1 MPGVGKCQRRHALP
15 SGYELGV
22 TPRMAYNGNMTQ
34 HPNLSTFLDDLASG
48 EPTPGGG
55 SAAALAGA
63 LGAALAAMVAN
74 LTIGRKRYVDVDTQM
89 QAVLHEAEAL
99 RGRLTS
105 LVAED
110 AQAYEQVRAA
120 YRLPK
125 ETAEDLAARNAAI
138 QAAMQG
144 ASLTPLE
151 TMRACMAVLRL
162 AEQAATQGNINAATD
177 GAVGVLLA
185 QAGLRGAALNVRVNL
200 GGIDDRAFAAAC
212 EQEVASLLT
221 EAEASA
227 RRTLAAVEARLAQT

>member
-1 MPGVGKCQRRHALP
+1 MVAMSQPF
-15 SGYELGV
+15 
-22 TPRMAYNGNMTQ
+22 
-34 HPNLSTFLDDLASG
+34 NLSTFLDDLASG

-74 LTIGRKRYVDVDTQM
+74 LTVGRKRYVDVDAQM

-99 RGRLTS
+99 RSRLTD

-110 AQAYEQVRAA
+110 ARAYEQVRAA

-125 ETAEDLAARNAAI
+125 ESADDLAARSAAI

-144 ASLTPLE
+144 ASVTPLE
-151 TMRACMAVLRL
+151 TMRACIAVLRL
-162 AEQAATQGNINAATD
+162 AEQAATLGNVNAATD
-177 GAVGVLLA
+177 GAVGALLA

-200 GGIDDRAFAAAC
+200 GGIDDQAFAAAS
-212 EQEVASLLT
+212 EQTVASLLA
-221 EAEASA
+221 EAEATTG
-227 RRTLAAVEARLAQT
+227 RVLAAVEARLAQP

>member
-1 MPGVGKCQRRHALP
+1 
-15 SGYELGV
+15 
-22 TPRMAYNGNMTQ
+22 MAYNSAMTQ
-34 HPNLSTFLDDLASG
+34 QPNLSTFLDDLASG

-74 LTIGRKRYVDVDTQM
+74 LTVGRKRYVDVDAQM
-89 QAVLHEAEAL
+89 QAVLAEADAL
-99 RGRLTS
+99 RSRLTA

-125 ETAEDLAARNAAI
+125 ESAEEQQTRNAAI

-151 TMRACMAVLRL
+151 TMRASLAVLRL
-162 AEQAATQGNINAATD
+162 AEQAATLGNVNAATD
-177 GAVGVLLA
+177 GAVGALLA
-185 QAGLRGAALNVRVNL
+185 QASLHGAALNVRVNL
-200 GGIDDRAFAAAC
+200 GGIDDRYFAARSD
-212 EQEVASLLT
+212 QEVASLL
-221 EAEASA
+221 AEADAIVA
-227 RRTLAAVEARLAQT
+227 RVLPAVEARLAQP

>member
-1 MPGVGKCQRRHALP
+1 MSQPV
-15 SGYELGV
+15 
-22 TPRMAYNGNMTQ
+22 
-34 HPNLSTFLDDLASG
+34 NLATFLDELASG

-74 LTIGRKRYVDVDTQM
+74 LTVGRKRYVDFDAQM
-89 QAVLHEAEAL
+89 QAVLHAAEAL
-99 RGRLTS
+99 RSRLTG

-110 AQAYEQVRAA
+110 AEAYDQVRAA

-125 ETAEDLAARNAAI
+125 ESTDDLAARSAAI

-151 TMRACMAVLRL
+151 TMRACLAVLQL
-162 AEQAATQGNINAATD
+162 AEQAATLGNVNAATD
-177 GAVGVLLA
+177 GAVGALLA

-200 GGIDDRAFAAAC
+200 GGIDDRSFASAC
-212 EQEVASLLT
+212 EQEVAALLA
-221 EAEASA
+221 EAEAITG
-227 RRTLAAVEARLAQT
+227 RILPAVAARLAQP